1 MRTRGVIVALAALLV
16 GGSVT
21 LPAGEVRAGATG
33 YTLETAVVYDVRP
46 QEGEIGVTV
55 DVTFTNT
62 TPDPAGRFSV
72 FDALELGVHDAATD
86 VAARDADGELEVAV
100 APDDDGVNVATVEL
114 RDELRFEE
122 TAELTVSY
130 VLPDSDD
137 TRMRVRPSLIVF
149 PAWGFGTSSEVNVT
163 LPSGYDVFVDGDV
176 LTQDGARLVSGP
188 IEDPTL
194 WLALVTATQA
204 PEYTNFDATVPLT
217 GGTANL
223 RVRAFADDEAWGER
237 ILALLERALPML
249 EEEIGLPYPG
259 VGQLVVTQ
267 SVPRDS
273 SSFGEQPSAG
283 TEILV
288 AYDQPDFTVLHQVS
302 HVWLSSA
309 LISTRWIREGMA
321 SEVAARVASRL
332 EVEPPYD
339 PALEAEERADAG
351 FKLDSWSAD
360 AGPGGE
366 PFGYAASWDLVAEI
380 ASVAGADAVRE
391 VLARVAASIGPYE
404 SRDIKLQPSADGTAS
419 PRTPLSTRSFLDHLE
434 TVSGAELAGLFAE
447 RVLTDGDAAL
457 LGPRSEARMALATLI
472 TAADGWGASD
482 PIHGAMTAWSFDEA
496 LEQIESAGAWLG
508 ARDELLDAMEDAG
521 LSAPDRL
528 EQAYRTHGGGPDAVR
543 ELDAERAVVEAYAA
557 TADDVNAERSFIERV
572 GLIGGPDPA
581 RELSLAAG
589 TFADGDLRGS
599 AEAITEAQRILAA
612 AETGGLVRVVSAVLL
627 ALIVLGVAL
636 LLFRRRSAYTAR
648 P

>member
-1 MRTRGVIVALAALLV
+1 MALAALLA
-16 GGSVT
+16 GGSIGFA
-21 LPAGEVRAGATG
+21 PGEARAGATG
-33 YTLETAVVYDVRP
+33 YTLETDVVYDVRP

-72 FDALELGVHDAATD
+72 IDALELGVHDAATE
-86 VAARDADGELEVAV
+86 VGARDADGELEVGLAQ
-100 APDDDGVNVATVEL
+100 DEDGVNVATVEL

-122 TAELTVSY
+122 TAELSVSY
-130 VLPDSDD
+130 TLPDSDD
-137 TRMRVRPSLIVF
+137 TRMRVRPTLIVF
-149 PAWGFGTSSEVNVT
+149 PAWGFGTSSEVSVT
-163 LPSGYDVFVDGDV
+163 LPAGYEVFVDGDA
-176 LTQDGARLVSGP
+176 LTEDGARLVSGP
-188 IEDPTL
+188 IEDPTM
-194 WLALVTATQA
+194 WLALITATRA
-204 PEYTNFDATVPLT
+204 PEYTTFDATVPLT

-223 RVRAFADDEAWGER
+223 RVRSFADDEAWGER

-249 EEEIGLPYPG
+249 EDEIGLPYPG

-273 SSFGEQPSAG
+273 SSFGEQSAAG

-309 LISTRWIREGMA
+309 LISPRWIREGMA
-321 SEVAARVASRL
+321 SEVAARVATRL
-332 EVEPPYD
+332 DVESPYD
-339 PALEAEERADAG
+339 PAVEAEERADAA
-351 FKLDSWSAD
+351 FALDSWSAD
-360 AGPGGE
+360 AGPDGE
-366 PFGYAASWDLVAEI
+366 PFGYAASWDLVAGI
-380 ASVAGADAVRE
+380 ASVAGADAIRE

-404 SRDIKLQPSADGTAS
+404 SPEIKPEPSADGTAS

-434 TVSGAELAGLFAE
+434 SVSGAEFADLFAE
-447 RVLTDGDAAL
+447 HVLTDGDVAL
-457 LGPRSEARMALATLI
+457 LGPRSEARAAFVTLI
-472 TAADGWGASD
+472 TAADGWGASA

-496 LEQIESAGAWLG
+496 LEQIASARTWLE
-508 ARDELLDAMEDAG
+508 ARDVLLDAMEDAG

-528 EQAYRTHGGGPDAVR
+528 EQAYKTHGGGPDAVR

-557 TADDVNAERSFIERV
+557 TADDVNSERSFIERV
-572 GLIGGPDPA
+572 GLIGGPNPA
-581 RELSLAAG
+581 TELSLAAG

-612 AETGGLVRVVSAVLL
+612 AETGGVVRVVSAVLL
-627 ALIVLGVAL
+627 ALIALGVAV
-636 LLFRRRSAYTAR
+636 LLFRRRSSYTSR